1 MTRLVTYE
9 RGLAP
14 LGPAVAAIGVFDG
27 VHLGHQELVRDAIDI
42 AHERGVL
49 SVVITFDRDPDRVV
63 QPDSAA
69 PQLLE
74 LEDKLS
80 FLAALDPD
88 VVLVVPFDASV
99 ASMAPEAFVDDIV
112 LAACSPVVVLV
123 GHDFRFGSGARGD
136 VFVLSSIGDS
146 HGFSV
151 LPRTLVEIGGAP
163 VTSTRIRA
171 LVTAGDVKSAT
182 ELLGRPHRVRG
193 RTMIGRGVGTAL
205 GIPTANV
212 HPHTYAAVP
221 ADGVYAAYA
230 TVLGRMYGAGVAVGV
245 PPTFPEATSAVE
257 VHLLDFDDG
266 DLHGEEIAV
275 DFVSRIREQRVFK
288 TELELSSAI
297 RTDIDTARE
306 ALRDDHPW

>member
-1 MTRLVTYE
+1 
-9 RGLAP
+9 
-14 LGPAVAAIGVFDG
+14 
-27 VHLGHQELVRDAIDI
+27 
-42 AHERGVL
+42 
-49 SVVITFDRDPDRVV
+49 
-63 QPDSAA
+63 
-69 PQLLE
+69 
-74 LEDKLS
+74 
-80 FLAALDPD
+80 
-88 VVLVVPFDASV
+88 
-99 ASMAPEAFVDDIV
+99 
-112 LAACSPVVVLV
+112 
-123 GHDFRFGSGARGD
+123 
-136 VFVLSSIGDS
+136 
-146 HGFSV
+146 
-151 LPRTLVEIGGAP
+151 
-163 VTSTRIRA
+163 
-171 LVTAGDVKSAT
+171 
-182 ELLGRPHRVRG
+182 
-193 RTMIGRGVGTAL
+193 MIGRGVGTAL

-230 TVLGRMYGAGVAVGV
+230 TVLGRMYGAAVAVGV